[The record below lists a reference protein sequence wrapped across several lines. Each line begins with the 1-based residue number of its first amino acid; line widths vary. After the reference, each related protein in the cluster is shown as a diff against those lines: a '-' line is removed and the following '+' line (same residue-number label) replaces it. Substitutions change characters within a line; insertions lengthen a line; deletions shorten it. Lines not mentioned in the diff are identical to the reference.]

1 MLRRS
6 SWIIASAAVV
16 SLAIF
21 GGTSHRHR
29 QVRIVP
35 KLSRDAVRTAGL
47 GTADCKN
54 GVGTC
59 QLQYYGGR
67 PTSHPKGDPADRA
80 GGADTTHPPHNRA
93 PHSAVPHNPPLATPP
108 QHKTQG

>member
-1 MLRRS
+1 MPAVFNRVLRTTP
-6 SWIIASAAVV
+6 ATVV

-54 GVGTC
+54 GARKTVSP
-59 QLQYYGGR
+59 GR
-67 PTSHPKGDPADRA
+67 
-80 GGADTTHPPHNRA
+80 
-93 PHSAVPHNPPLATPP
+93 
-108 QHKTQG
+108 